1 MLKCNNVSASE
12 STGPENFY
20 MLHLLTEAVMVKDRR
35 HDATVAC
42 CTPHGGK
49 ILTIFSPKM
58 IKVRECVS
66 MHQGAHAVCNEIR
79 SIRAALH

>member
-1 MLKCNNVSASE
+1 MAE
-12 STGPENFY
+12 E
-20 MLHLLTEAVMVKDRR
+20 RQ

-66 MHQGAHAVCNEIR
+66 MHQGAHAVFNEIR
-79 SIRAALH
+79 YIRAALH